1 MKANIFSAVQDEIL
15 LFYENLS
22 IETVSGNHELF
33 HGGFD
38 DAMGEESDKVMNV
51 MAEPVIWRE
60 EF

>member
-33 HGGFD
+33 YGGFD

-51 MAEPVIWRE
+51 MAEPVI
-60 EF
+60 